1 SGRVLSSQSAAG
13 RSALPPSE
21 SRAFPQ
27 RFAGHDAYRI
37 LWGWAA
43 YRENISLTSYAV
55 AGTSKTKAPEQTFEE
70 VRYLRNLSENRIPV
84 RARLTDNSEVEGI
97 IEFYDVDFI
106 RLTRDGKPNLFLYK
120 HDIKYL

>member
-1 SGRVLSSQSAAG
+1 
-13 RSALPPSE
+13 
-21 SRAFPQ
+21 
-27 RFAGHDAYRI
+27 
-37 LWGWAA
+37 
-43 YRENISLTSYAV
+43 V

-84 RARLTDNSEVEGI
+84 CAHLTDNSEVEGI

-120 HDIKYL
+120 HDIKYLYEVGGGSGPVTKERTPPRPVR